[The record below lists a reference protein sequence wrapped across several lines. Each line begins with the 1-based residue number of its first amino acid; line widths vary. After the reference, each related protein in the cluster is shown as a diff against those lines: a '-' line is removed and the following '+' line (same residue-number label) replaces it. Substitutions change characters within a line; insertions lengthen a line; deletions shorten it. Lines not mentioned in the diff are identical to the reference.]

1 MGCTQET
8 LGAPPKGDTLGRLQV
23 QPLVSLPHL
32 SVKGSG
38 WGRAGLRLFA
48 SVCFAWPCGSLIVS
62 CQCESHLAASCLG
75 ARRGGSCF

>member
-38 WGRAGLRLFA
+38 WGRAGWGGDGETVRFCLLRLA
-48 SVCFAWPCGSLIVS
+48 LW
-62 CQCESHLAASCLG
+62 
-75 ARRGGSCF
+75 